1 MSNLKKNYLAEYDA
15 ATEEDKYP
23 LIVKWMSEEPLP
35 FFKQLRQQRPVL
47 VNSVCTLVANFN
59 DVRDMLLMP
68 KVVTVDLY
76 KPKMGVTATD
86 EGYLMA
92 HDDDALHYR
101 EKSLMQAMLN
111 RDDLP
116 YIRSIIEKA
125 CEKILKKADGKLEM
139 VRGYSRN
146 VPAIMVKQYFG
157 LDGIETDHLLRWSYW
172 NQIDAFNNQPIDI
185 LTKEQSQHIT
195 DTHDEVSEEFGVY
208 MGVLIARK
216 MTRIQVDK
224 FLHKLSLPWRLIK
237 KLFYFLMKKEPPKGN
252 PDEVIMRMLKSSF
265 DKDIDFNIV
274 RLGVNAGGLLIGSI
288 ETTSQA
294 VTQIVDFL
302 LNKPELLAAARVA
315 AQQDD
320 STEFD
325 NIVWEASRFVPI
337 RPDIFRILA
346 SNYTVA
352 KGSEHETLIPSGTI
366 VRLLTQSAMFDSY
379 AYKDPD
385 DFNPDRNLY
394 HNFTFGI
401 GSHTCLGKYVGIVMI
416 PEMVKQIILMK
427 GLKSD
432 GGINYKDSPFPE
444 EFNLQWDK

>member
-1 MSNLKKNYLAEYDA
+1 MKKNYLAEYDA
-15 ATEEDKYP
+15 ATEDEKYP

-35 FFKQLRQQRPVL
+35 FFKQLRQERPVL
-47 VNSVCTLVANFN
+47 VNSVCTLVAKFN

-116 YIRSIIEKA
+116 YIRSIIEKS
-125 CEKILKKADGKLEM
+125 CQKILKKAHGKLEM
-139 VRGYSRN
+139 VRGYSRH

-157 LDGIETDHLLRWSYW
+157 LDGIETHHLLRWSYW

-185 LTKEQSQHIT
+185 LTKEQSQLIT

-216 MTRIQVDK
+216 MTRIKVDK
-224 FLHKLSLPWRLIK
+224 FLDKLSLPWRLIK
-237 KLFYFLMKKEPPKGN
+237 RIFYYLLKKEPPKAN

-265 DKDIDFNIV
+265 DKDVDFNIV

-302 LNKPELLAAARVA
+302 LNKPELLAKARAAA
-315 AQQDD
+315 TDD
-320 STEFD
+320 DCTEFD

-346 SNYTVA
+346 SDYTVA
-352 KGSEHETLIPSGTI
+352 KGSEHETHIPSGTI

-416 PEMVKQIILMK
+416 PEMVKQIILMQ